1 MEHRILLLGCGE
13 AGKSTFIKQM
23 RIIHSGGFT
32 DKEKLE
38 IKMCIANN
46 ILSAVQ
52 TLLENSTTDAWSEQ
66 MENDARVIEAL
77 TLKGVQ
83 PKVSAFEIEREYW
96 EGFHL
101 ATNARSRTVQGD
113 RARAQYRIEN

>member
-32 DKEKLE
+32 EKEKLE

-77 TLKGVQ
+77 NLKGVQ
-83 PKVSAFEIEREYW
+83 PKVSETEIDREICER
-96 EGFHL
+96 FHL
-101 ATNARSRTVQGD
+101 DTNEAAGL
-113 RARAQYRIEN
+113 RAKYEIDDGPPCTL